1 MVDNMVEEFRSSCD
15 RFVQKGENYPPESN
29 QLYELCFLCVEHEDL
44 LAKVDLCPLTK
55 YCALG

>member
-1 MVDNMVEEFRSSCD
+1 MVEEFRSSCD